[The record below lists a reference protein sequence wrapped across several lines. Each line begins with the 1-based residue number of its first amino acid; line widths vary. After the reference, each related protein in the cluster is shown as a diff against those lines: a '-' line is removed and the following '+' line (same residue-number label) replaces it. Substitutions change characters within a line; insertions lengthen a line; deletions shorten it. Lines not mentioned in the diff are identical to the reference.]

1 MSVVQVAGG
10 HTDLCF
16 TALGAAFN
24 GLREALGGKRFA
36 LYTTVVV
43 GTIAR
48 KE

>member
-1 MSVVQVAGG
+1 VTLPMYPRV
-10 HTDLCF
+10 F